1 MSPLL
6 AATSLVAACSS
17 SDDEPDDTTANESNG
32 DVEVDGDGGS
42 DVDDGPT
49 DAGGPTS
56 DDVGSGSVR
65 IDGVEFGGFE
75 GDCQINR
82 NSGREVVGDL
92 STSGLTVV
100 VGVDNIDSQP
110 AEELNFV
117 MINEGELRSTE
128 RARRHREHLR
138 VRLAHLVG
146 VGRLRHRGVR
156 GNAR

>member
-1 MSPLL
+1 M
-6 AATSLVAACSS
+6 
-17 SDDEPDDTTANESNG
+17 
-32 DVEVDGDGGS
+32 EVDGDGGS
-42 DVDDGPT
+42 DVDDAPT

-117 MINEGELRSTE
+117 MINEESFEVLNAPGGIESISESGSRTSSGSVDFATVVFAGTLDDGRAVEGEFVCALQ
-128 RARRHREHLR
+128 
-138 VRLAHLVG
+138 
-146 VGRLRHRGVR
+146 
-156 GNAR
+156 NAF